1 MKIARSAYRGM
12 SLFYLAFPMHNSREL
27 LLLSYY
33 RLIWGRVSLVE
44 TKLVVALAKAQ
55 MNIKGVAG
63 ICIDSQM
70 KMRVAVFYGVNNPT
84 AKLWEILE
92 NTGVLR

>member
-1 MKIARSAYRGM
+1 
-12 SLFYLAFPMHNSREL
+12 
-27 LLLSYY
+27 
-33 RLIWGRVSLVE
+33 VE

-70 KMRVAVFYGVNNPT
+70 KMRAAVFYGVNNPT